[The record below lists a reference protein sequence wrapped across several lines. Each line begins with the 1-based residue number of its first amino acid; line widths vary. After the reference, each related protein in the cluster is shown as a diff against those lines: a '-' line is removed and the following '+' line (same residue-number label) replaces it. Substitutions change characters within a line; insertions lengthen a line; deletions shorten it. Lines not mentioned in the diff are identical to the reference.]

1 VAEVAVSEGGCSSNC
16 CAPPPVNHRIGPLD
30 LEQETRKKIM
40 TKSSYFFAA
49 TLALLFVTASAAQH
63 PVLDAVANKV
73 VAKYQSST
81 CQQLMQ
87 QKAQNKPPSPGEQKA
102 MEMLRTDPEMRHEF
116 VGIVAD
122 QVVDKLIQCGMIP

>member
-1 VAEVAVSEGGCSSNC
+1 MKMRSYLSVAALGLLYVA
-16 CAPPPVNHRIGPLD
+16 
-30 LEQETRKKIM
+30 
-40 TKSSYFFAA
+40 FA
-49 TLALLFVTASAAQH
+49 TAQH
-63 PVLDAVANKV
+63 PMLDSVANKV

-87 QKAQNKPPSPGEQKA
+87 QKAQNTPPSPGEQKA
-102 MEMLRTDPEMRHEF
+102 MELLRTDPQMRHEF

>member
-1 VAEVAVSEGGCSSNC
+1 MKKRSYLSVAALGLLYVA
-16 CAPPPVNHRIGPLD
+16 
-30 LEQETRKKIM
+30 
-40 TKSSYFFAA
+40 FA
-49 TLALLFVTASAAQH
+49 TAQH
-63 PVLDAVANKV
+63 PMLDSVANKV

-87 QKAQNKPPSPGEQKA
+87 QKAQNTPPSPGEQKA
-102 MEMLRTDPEMRHEF
+102 MELLRTDPQMRHEF

>member
-1 VAEVAVSEGGCSSNC
+1 MKKHTYLCAVA
-16 CAPPPVNHRIGPLD
+16 I
-30 LEQETRKKIM
+30 
-40 TKSSYFFAA
+40 
-49 TLALLFVTASAAQH
+49 ALLYVTVAAAQH

-73 VAKYQSST
+73 VTKYQTST

-87 QKAQNKPPSPGEQKA
+87 QKGQPPSAGELKA
-102 MEMLRTDPEMRHEF
+102 MELLKTDPAMRHEF

>member
-1 VAEVAVSEGGCSSNC
+1 M
-16 CAPPPVNHRIGPLD
+16 
-30 LEQETRKKIM
+30 KKR
-40 TKSSYFFAA
+40 SYLFTAA
-49 TLALLFVTASAAQH
+49 LALVYATIAGAQH
-63 PVLDAVANKV
+63 PLLDDVANKV
-73 VAKYQSST
+73 VTKYQSSS

-102 MEMLRTDPEMRHEF
+102 MQMLRTDPQMRHEF

>member
-1 VAEVAVSEGGCSSNC
+1 MIKRSYLFGLLLAMFYVTVAV
-16 CAPPPVNHRIGPLD
+16 
-30 LEQETRKKIM
+30 
-40 TKSSYFFAA
+40 
-49 TLALLFVTASAAQH
+49 AQH
-63 PVLDAVANKV
+63 PILDEVANKV

-87 QKAQNKPPSPGEQKA
+87 AKAQKAPPSMGEQKA
-102 MEMLRTDPEMRHEF
+102 MEMLRTDPAMRHEF